1 MIDTFIF
8 TSNSENETKE
18 FAREFAS
25 KLDKNA
31 VVVLTGELRFW

>member
-18 FAREFAS
+18 FAKDFAS

>member
-8 TSNSENETKE
+8 TSNSESKTKQ
-18 FAREFAS
+18 FAKEFAS

>member
-1 MIDTFIF
+1 MCDAFVY
-8 TSNSENETKE
+8 TSNSENDTKKFE
-18 FAREFAS
+18 KDFAS